1 MYLTNLKTEFDRI
14 KYQIKKHF
22 LFGVLVLSVSVS
34 FAQVDIIGTQKVI
47 LTING
52 SRLKIPY
59 YSSLDLS
66 KSNTKIERAVV
77 VIHGTERN
85 ADTYYSSMMT
95 AASMSGTNLNST
107 IILAPQFLLEEDIDF
122 HSLDNEHLYW
132 SNDGWKS
139 GSFSRNENTNP
150 RSQRISSYAVLD
162 TIMLRL
168 ANNLPNLKSIIFTGF
183 SAGGQLNNR
192 YSATT
197 PVVDILCAKYQIS
210 TKFIVGSTSSYLY
223 LDNKR
228 VIEGTTNQFA
238 IPSTSCLEYND
249 WKFGLGNLFNY
260 PALSGAESIRNR
272 LEKRE
277 VVYLLG
283 ENDNN
288 PRSASLD
295 TTCEAKLQ
303 GRERLERGI
312 IYFNYLKSYY
322 GSKIVNFHSLYTI
335 PNVAHD
341 HYGIFTSKIGLFH
354 LFQSPPTSCENL
366 VTANPILK
374 KTEFLVYPNPTPNY
388 LTVSSPLNN
397 ASITLFN
404 LNGIQ
409 LFDIHHINPP
419 HYQLNLTALAAGIY
433 IVEYRT
439 ENYTE
444 RKIIVKIN

>member
-1 MYLTNLKTEFDRI
+1 MYLTNIKILLDRI

-22 LFGVLVLSVSVS
+22 LFGVLSLSVSAS
-34 FAQVDIIGTQKVI
+34 FAQADIIGKQKVI
-47 LTING
+47 LNING

-59 YSSLDLS
+59 FSSHDLA
-66 KSNTKIERAVV
+66 KSNTQIERAVV

-85 ADTYYSSMMT
+85 ADTYYASMMT
-95 AASMSGTNLNST
+95 AASMSGINLNST
-107 IILAPQFLLEEDIDF
+107 IILAPQFLLEEDINF

-139 GSFSRNENTNP
+139 GSFSRIENTNP

-183 SAGGQLNNR
+183 SAGGQLANR
-192 YSATT
+192 YSAST
-197 PVVDILCAKYQIS
+197 PVVDILCSKYQIS
-210 TKFIVGSTSSYLY
+210 TKFVVGSPSSYLY

-228 VIEGTTNQFA
+228 VVEGTKNQFA
-238 IPSTSCLEYND
+238 IPSTSCIEYNE

-260 PALSGAESIRNR
+260 PALSGAESIRNK

-288 PRSASLD
+288 PRSSSLD
-295 TTCEAKLQ
+295 TTCEAMLQ
-303 GRERLERGI
+303 GKERLERGI

-322 GSKIVNFHSLYTI
+322 GSKIINFHSLYTV

-341 HYGIFTSKIGLFH
+341 HYGIFISKIGLFH

-374 KTEFLVYPNPTPNY
+374 KTEFLVYPNPTSNY
-388 LTVSSPLNN
+388 LTVICPLNN
-397 ASITLFN
+397 SSITIFN
-404 LNGIQ
+404 LNGLK

-419 HYQLNLTALAAGIY
+419 NYQLNLTALAAGIY
-433 IVEYRT
+433 IVEYRS